1 MIGIIGFLAGVSV
14 TGIVWYVKDYCMDSL
29 YCKGYARGYRKA
41 VEEAGDGLHDGL
53 VEGLR
58 EGRRELDIDEL

>member
-1 MIGIIGFLAGVSV
+1 MIGVIGFIIGAAI
-14 TGIVWYVKDYCMDSL
+14 TGLIWYVKDYCLDCL
-29 YCKGYARGYRKA
+29 YLKGYARGYRKA